1 MSQITVALGKHEDVQ
16 VVTPAIFDSQHIQFG
31 DISVNNNGGKELYLK
46 YGDGLFL
53 FQTPRLRCPFGVS
66 ITENPEK
73 DGKPASKS
81 YRLGVSFGGYND
93 PKDRN
98 YEKKRDFHDMM
109 CQIDDALVSKGRE
122 NSLAW
127 IKMKPQSANEE
138 VVRALYNPSVRH
150 PTASDGKD
158 TTYPPIMNAS
168 ILSYGGRMATEIYDQ
183 SGTLIENFEAALG
196 KGCEVKCLI
205 QAQKVTFPQG
215 KFGIKYNILNMKVWP
230 SKGGIRGRGCMIDDD
245 SDDE

>member
-16 VVTPAIFDSQHIQFG
+16 VVTPAIFDGQHIQCG
-31 DISVNNNGGKELYLK
+31 DISLNNNGGKELYLK
-46 YGDGLFL
+46 YGDGSFL
-53 FQTPRLRCPFGVS
+53 FQTPRMPCPFGVS

-81 YRLGVSFGGYND
+81 YRLALSFRGFND
-93 PKDRN
+93 PKDRS

-109 CQIDDALVSKGRE
+109 CQIDEALITKGRE

-127 IKMKPQSANEE
+127 IKLKPQAANED
-138 VVRALYNPSVRH
+138 VVRALYNPTVRV
-150 PTASDGKD
+150 PTKDGQESN
-158 TTYPPIMNAS
+158 YPPTMNAN
-168 ILSYGGRMATEIYDQ
+168 ILCYGGRFETEIYDQ
-183 SGTLIENFEAALG
+183 SGTLVENPEQALS

-230 SKGGIRGRGCMIDDD
+230 SKGGIRGRGCMIDDE
-245 SDDE
+245 SDNE